1 MHIPG
6 FDLKFSE
13 RDIEWLTKR
22 FEGLLRIGFIS
33 MGENVANFERQ
44 FAVFCGVRHAVGV
57 SSGTCALE
65 TVLRAI
71 DVRDATVLLP
81 SHTFMATAT
90 ACVHAGAR
98 VIFVDC
104 QPDNFQMDPDDLE
117 TSIQP
122 DSKVVILVHMAGI
135 ISPHID
141 RIRQICEKYGL
152 ILLEDS
158 AHAHGAT
165 IDGRK
170 AGSIGHAGCF
180 SFFSTKVMTTGEG
193 GMVTTSDSALD
204 QACRAFRDHGRFTN
218 DPNWHEE
225 FAGNARPSEIHAL
238 LGLRQLALIE
248 SILIERRNIA
258 RCYDVLLSDD
268 RILFVTRLKIP
279 SNIQSAYYK
288 YVVYLDEQID
298 RLELRRRLKADFGVS
313 LAGELYAR
321 PVHSQPVFDKY
332 PEKVVRQNGKR
343 FPGTDFAVKRHI
355 CLPLYPGLSDDKV
368 QYVVQ
373 SLARA
378 VRDCV
383 S

>member
-22 FEGLLRIGFIS
+22 FEGLLRTGFIS
-33 MGENVANFERQ
+33 MGENVANFESQ
-44 FAVFCGVRHAVGV
+44 FATFCGVRHAVGV
-57 SSGTCALE
+57 SSGTGALE

-81 SHTFMATAT
+81 SHTFMATAA
-90 ACVHAGAR
+90 ACIHAGAR
-98 VIFVDC
+98 VILVDC
-104 QPDNFQMDPDDLE
+104 QPDNFQMDPEDLE

-141 RIRQICEKYGL
+141 HIRRICEKNRL

-193 GMVTTSDSALD
+193 GMVTTSDPTLD
-204 QACRAFRDHGRFTN
+204 RACRAFRDHGRFTN

-225 FAGNARPSEIHAL
+225 FAGNARPSEILAL
-238 LGLRQLALIE
+238 LGLRQLAMIE
-248 SILIERRNIA
+248 GILIERRNIA
-258 RCYDVLLSDD
+258 RCYDSLLGDD

-288 YVVYLDEQID
+288 YVVYLDERID

-321 PVHSQPVFDKY
+321 AVHSQPVFEKY
-332 PEKVVRQNGKR
+332 PEKIVRQNGKQ
-343 FPGTDFAVKRHI
+343 FPGTDFAVNRHI
-355 CLPLYPGLSDDKV
+355 CLPLYPGLSDGDV

-378 VRDCV
+378 IQDCV